1 VNTTQMHKGTLESSM
16 RLVSKCSTINDH
28 AILTV
33 DEAKIVLEAHRE
45 IFHANKI
52 IKALMQEYPDAI
64 KLVMELSGKLYRRG
78 DE

>member
-1 VNTTQMHKGTLESSM
+1 
-16 RLVSKCSTINDH
+16 VSKCSTSEGEVVLGKEETN
-28 AILTV
+28 V
-33 DEAKIVLEAHRE
+33 VLEAHRE

>member
-1 VNTTQMHKGTLESSM
+1 VVLGKEETN
-16 RLVSKCSTINDH
+16 V
-28 AILTV
+28 
-33 DEAKIVLEAHRE
+33 VLEAHRE

>member
-1 VNTTQMHKGTLESSM
+1 MNTVQMHKGTLENWM
-16 RLVSKCSTINDH
+16 RLVSKCNTVKDH
-28 AILTV
+28 AILTM

-64 KLVMELSGKLYRRG
+64 KLVMELSGKLYRRD

>member
-1 VNTTQMHKGTLESSM
+1 
-16 RLVSKCSTINDH
+16 
-28 AILTV
+28 V